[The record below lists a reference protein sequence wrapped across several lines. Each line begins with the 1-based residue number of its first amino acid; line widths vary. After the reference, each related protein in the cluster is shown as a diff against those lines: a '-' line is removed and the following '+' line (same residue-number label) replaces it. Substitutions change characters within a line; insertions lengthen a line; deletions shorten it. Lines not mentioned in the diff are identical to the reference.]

1 MQAIT
6 KAMNSTLSA
15 MRGIQGAELG
25 PTFASAAADVRLA
38 ENAVEQMN
46 QELQQ
51 TPPST
56 QRAGDGFTVMKGIAV
71 QAISSIASSIK
82 DELNRALDSALD
94 RIDTMERFN
103 RTMTVLAGSSDLAA
117 NALNNIRAS
126 VTGTAYGLD
135 VAAKAVQNFVTSG
148 MDIQSATYAVGI
160 FADTVSFYGAGTN
173 EALESATAALAKIY
187 TSGKVSAA
195 HINSLTL
202 AGIPVYKIYADAVG
216 QSVADV
222 QSAFSDGEIDA
233 TEFIYILTS
242 ALQEG
247 TDAFPSI
254 AGAAKDAGTSWQG
267 TFDNMHAAT
276 TRGMQ
281 GIVNSIDEALARNN
295 LPELREMI
303 SSLGAEM
310 ELILT
315 DAAWLIGNLIDLIAQ
330 IPEPIRAAFG
340 TGVLYNW
347 IRAVGGL
354 QNAWAIASDYL
365 MTSWDALKIS
375 YLTGVNTLLGFLDN
389 LKLGWLRI
397 SIAITNSTDDMAIGV
412 LQIMQDMV
420 NGAINI
426 VNDFIGVVNSAF
438 DTGIELI
445 AEVTFAADAA
455 AANEAAKQARAEGLA
470 ARQAEIETNAAE
482 RQTNLERERRLA
494 EGKHAYRQAEIGRRQ
509 RAAAGGATE
518 GMNLDDYTINT
529 PEGKALKTS
538 ATKPVK
544 IDSED
549 IKMLLD
555 ISTRDYQVTY
565 QTLTPQIAVN
575 VDTIRESADVNQVIE
590 VLADWT
596 EEVANSSLWVPA

>member
-38 ENAVEQMN
+38 ESAVDQMN

-51 TPPST
+51 TPSST

-71 QAISSIASSIK
+71 QAISAIASSIK
-82 DELNRALDSALD
+82 TELRTALNSAFD
-94 RIDTMERFN
+94 RIDTMEQFE
-103 RTMTVLAGSSDLAA
+103 RTMTRMTGDSDAA
-117 NALNNIRAS
+117 ARALESLRGY
-126 VTGTAYGLD
+126 VVGTAYGLD
-135 VAAKAVQNFVTSG
+135 VAAESTQGFFAATRDIDRSIRIFGQLTDVVTGIGDGTNQAIEDVSYAVQ
-148 MDIQSATYAVGI
+148 
-160 FADTVSFYGAGTN
+160 
-173 EALESATAALAKIY
+173 KILS
-187 TSGKVSAA
+187 TGKVSETEIRMLSQRLPGITAYMGEE
-195 HINSLTL
+195 IIEQYKNIEG
-202 AGIPVYKIYADAVG
+202 AGLSFV
-216 QSVADV
+216 
-222 QSAFSDGEIDA
+222 EML
-233 TEFIYILTS
+233 LTS
-242 ALQEG
+242 A
-247 TDAFPSI
+247 TDGANGMAGV
-254 AGAAKDAGTSWQG
+254 AGAAQEAGSSWG
-267 TFDNMHAAT
+267 ATFDNMHAAT

-281 GIVNSIDEALARNN
+281 GIVNSIDEALVRNN

-412 LQIMQDMV
+412 LQIMQNMV

-426 VNDFIGVVNSAF
+426 VNDFINVVNSAF

-470 ARQAEIETNAAE
+470 ARQAEIEASAAE